1 MKSMFIVLCLI
12 GIAVA
17 FPADAEVKAQPELL
31 KSEFNNFGDKGYN
44 FAWDYLIDYHI
55 LEII

>member
-12 GIAVA
+12 GFAVA
-17 FPADAEVKAQPELL
+17 FPSGVEVKSQPEVL

-44 FAWDYLIDYHI
+44 FAWDIYLIK
-55 LEII
+55 LT